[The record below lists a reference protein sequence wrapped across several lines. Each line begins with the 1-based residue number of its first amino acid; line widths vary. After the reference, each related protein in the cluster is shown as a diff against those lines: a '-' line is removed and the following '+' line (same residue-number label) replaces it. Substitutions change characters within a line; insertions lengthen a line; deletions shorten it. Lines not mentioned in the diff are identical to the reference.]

1 MLIEMH
7 MLKNYPATNLNRDET
22 GAPKTCEFGGVTR
35 GRISSQCLKRSWRS
49 SELFKSLV
57 GEENLGTRTRKLPV
71 KIIERLREDGVS
83 EEYLEA
89 LTPIISGFGNKE
101 GKPYKNDPTKT
112 AQIMFYSEK
121 DFDAVYEIVSEEV
134 KKCKTVKEVSKIK
147 ALDLQKKLKD
157 AKTRPI
163 SVDIALFGRMVTS
176 NSFRDVEASIQ
187 VAHAVSTNR
196 VVLESDYYTA
206 MDDLLFGET
215 MEDNGSGMIGDIDY
229 DSSCYYMYSS
239 LDIDA
244 FKDNLSYADNVDGL
258 VRVSVSALLQTMALT
273 NPSAKQNSFAGNV
286 LPSAILVEVKD
297 KKIPVSYVNAFVEP
311 VNSRKIVEDSIK
323 KLVGESDM
331 ISRNF
336 NLPVTNKFWFCVDK
350 YAVDAPKDAVKCATF
365 NELVENVENCL
376 K

>member
-1 MLIEMH
+1 MLIEIH
-7 MLKNYPATNLNRDET
+7 MMKNYPATNLNRDDT

-57 GEENLGTRTRKLPV
+57 GEDNLGTRTRKLPV
-71 KIIERLREDGVS
+71 RIIERLREDGVS

-89 LTPIISGFGNKE
+89 LTPVISGFGNKE
-101 GKPYKNDPTKT
+101 GKPYKNDPTK
-112 AQIMFYSEK
+112 S
-121 DFDAVYEIVSEEV
+121 
-134 KKCKTVKEVSKIK
+134 
-147 ALDLQKKLKD
+147 
-157 AKTRPI
+157 
-163 SVDIALFGRMVTS
+163 
-176 NSFRDVEASIQ
+176 DVEASIQ

-239 LDIDA
+239 LDVDA
-244 FKDNLSYADNVDGL
+244 FKDNLSYADNVDEL
-258 VRVSVSALLQTMALT
+258 VKVSVSALLQTMALT

-311 VNSRKIVEDSIK
+311 VNSRAIVKESIV
-323 KLVGESDM
+323 KLVSESDM
-331 ISRNF
+331 IARNF
-336 NLPVTNKFWFCVDK
+336 NLPVADKFWFCVDK
-350 YAVDAPKDAVKCATF
+350 YDVNAPKDAVKCETF
-365 NELVENVENCL
+365 NELVENVEKCL